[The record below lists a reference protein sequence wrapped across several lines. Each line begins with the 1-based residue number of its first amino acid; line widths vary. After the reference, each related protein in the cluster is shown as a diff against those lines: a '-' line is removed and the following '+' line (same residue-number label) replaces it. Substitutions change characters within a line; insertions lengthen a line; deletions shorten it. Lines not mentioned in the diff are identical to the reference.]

1 MTAIRLYM
9 DEDSMSRSLVRALRA
24 RRVDVTTALE
34 EGMIERSDAEHLDY
48 ATTQGRVLYS
58 FNIADFAQLHSEYLT
73 QGKNHAGII
82 LSPQQRYSVG
92 NQIRRLLRLI
102 ATRSAE
108 EMKNKVEF
116 LSGWG

>member
-48 ATTQGRVLYS
+48 ATTQGRVL
-58 FNIADFAQLHSEYLT
+58 
-73 QGKNHAGII
+73 
-82 LSPQQRYSVG
+82 
-92 NQIRRLLRLI
+92 
-102 ATRSAE
+102 
-108 EMKNKVEF
+108 
-116 LSGWG
+116 